1 MKKSN
6 QSFLFVSPE
15 KASQIKEGDTVKLGA
30 FCKNQ
35 TGIVVSKTDKLITV
49 LVDDGCYDI
58 QISAPGKII
67 KVGTRKPDVTK

>member
-15 KASQIKEGDTVKLGA
+15 KASKIKEGDIVKLSALCG
-30 FCKNQ
+30 NQ
-35 TGIVVSKTDKLITV
+35 TGIVITKTDKLITV

-58 QISAPGKII
+58 QISAPGKIV
-67 KVGTRKPDVTK
+67 KVGTRKPSA